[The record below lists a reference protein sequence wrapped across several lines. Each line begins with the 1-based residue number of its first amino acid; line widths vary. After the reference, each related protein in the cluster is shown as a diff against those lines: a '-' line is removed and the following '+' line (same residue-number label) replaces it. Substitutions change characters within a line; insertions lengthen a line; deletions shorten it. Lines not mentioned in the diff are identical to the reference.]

1 MGLIKSAIQSI
12 IGELKDQ
19 WKDYITC
26 EDMDMNTLM
35 VKKTTKTGI
44 ISKSS
49 AIMVAPGQI
58 AVIFDSGKILD
69 ATAEEGT
76 YTFDESSAPSFF
88 AGQFGAVFKDL
99 WARFTYNGTV
109 PKQQAVFYI
118 NAKEIIDN
126 KFGTPAPVPFQD
138 YSHPIP
144 NEMTGTIT
152 PLRVQV
158 KCFGKYTYKISDPA
172 VFMREYA
179 GTGDV
184 VTKDVLNEQ
193 MRSEVIASFQNVLNE
208 LGTEAHKVPVL
219 ELPSRTDEI
228 KTTMDE
234 KVYDEPIRKRG
245 IQITGFAIESVT
257 LDDESNKKIDEYEHN
272 SNTRMQQGRV
282 LNVMETAAGN
292 PNGAGTG
299 FMGLGMMNMASGGMN
314 TAVMQN
320 AFTPQQPAQ
329 PVGQA
334 PAAAPVAEGEGVFC
348 PNCGTK
354 GAGKFCMSCG
364 TKVHA

>member
-12 IGELKDQ
+12 SGELKDQ

-76 YTFDESSAPSFF
+76 YTFDESTAPSFF
-88 AGQFGAVFKDL
+88 AGQFGEVFKDL
-99 WARFTYNGTV
+99 WARFTYNGTP
-109 PKQQAVFYI
+109 PKQQAVFYF

-158 KCFGKYTYKISDPA
+158 KCFGKYTYKIADPA

-228 KTTMDE
+228 KKTMDE

-292 PNGAGTG
+292 ANGAAAG

-320 AFTPQQPAQ
+320 AFNPQQPAQ
-329 PVGQA
+329 TAA
-334 PAAAPVAEGEGVFC
+334 PAAEGEGVFC

-354 GAGKFCMSCG
+354 GAGKFCMNCG
-364 TKVHA
+364 TKLHE